1 MNTIKDLQG
10 LSEKIYLCLNKPE
23 EEENVSDHLRL
34 SRALEELGYQS
45 IRFSLD
51 ALRKIYPLCREAQWR
66 VTVTLVPRKGE
77 CLVTDVENGDKTQE
91 HYGLAVDYGSTTIL
105 MQAVDMETG
114 QILAEANETNGQ
126 AAYGADILTRI
137 TYGLEGA
144 DRKKQLRLA
153 TVET

>member
-51 ALRKIYPLCREAQWR
+51 AQKNLSAVQRSS
-66 VTVTLVPRKGE
+66 
-77 CLVTDVENGDKTQE
+77 VEGYSDTCPQKRRMLGNGCGK
-91 HYGLAVDYGSTTIL
+91 
-105 MQAVDMETG
+105 
-114 QILAEANETNGQ
+114 
-126 AAYGADILTRI
+126 R
-137 TYGLEGA
+137 
-144 DRKKQLRLA
+144 
-153 TVET
+153 

>member
-105 MQAVDMETG
+105 MQAVDM
-114 QILAEANETNGQ
+114 
-126 AAYGADILTRI
+126 
-137 TYGLEGA
+137 
-144 DRKKQLRLA
+144 
-153 TVET
+153 

>member
-51 ALRKIYPLCREAQWR
+51 ALRKIYPLCSDTCPQKRR
-66 VTVTLVPRKGE
+66 MLG
-77 CLVTDVENGDKTQE
+77 NGCGK
-91 HYGLAVDYGSTTIL
+91 
-105 MQAVDMETG
+105 
-114 QILAEANETNGQ
+114 
-126 AAYGADILTRI
+126 R
-137 TYGLEGA
+137 
-144 DRKKQLRLA
+144 
-153 TVET
+153 